1 MKDIIYSLIENEKM
15 YPEQIAIKHNTDVLT
30 YRELNQ
36 YANKLADL
44 IKDTK
49 SPLIVYGHMS
59 PFMIVGM
66 IASMKAGCGY
76 VPLDISMP
84 EERINTII
92 EKINPDFI
100 FNTSEHSLD
109 SNGKEIVNTETLLM
123 DNRTVEFESKIKDQ
137 DIAYTIF
144 TSGSTGEPKGVQ
156 IRYESL
162 NEFTNWMVDLN
173 KIGENQQWLNQAP
186 FSFDLSVMAIYPCLA
201 TAGTLN
207 LVDKTMINKP
217 KLLNDMLEQSKINVW
232 VSTPSFMEMCL
243 MLPNLAET
251 HYESLKEFFFCGEI
265 LPHKTAKMLLQR
277 FPSAYI
283 YNTYGPTEATVAV
296 TSILI
301 TEAVINQYNPL
312 PVGKARPGTQLS
324 LAENEELIISGQ
336 CVSEGYVK
344 DEQRSN
350 EVFKDIDKR
359 KSYFTG
365 DKATVQDDLWFI
377 TGRIDFQVKLN
388 GYRMELEE
396 IEFHLRQ
403 IDVVKE
409 AIVVPVYKNNKVT
422 QLQGVVVLNDLND
435 DKDEQTV
442 IHDIK
447 QELKQA
453 MPEYMIPR
461 KIIFKEQFPLTIN
474 GKLDRKQ
481 IAEDVLA

>member
-1 MKDIIYSLIENEKM
+1 MKDIIYSLIENEKH
-15 YPEQIAIKHNTDVLT
+15 YPDQIAVKHNEDVLT
-30 YRELNQ
+30 YRELNR
-36 YANKLADL
+36 YADALAYF
-44 IKDTK
+44 IKDSYK
-49 SPLIVYGHMS
+49 PLIVYGHMS

-66 IASMKAGCGY
+66 IASIKAGCGY

-84 EERINTII
+84 EDRIKSIIKKIEPEYIWNTTETQLDLNHAHILDT
-92 EKINPDFI
+92 NI
-100 FNTSEHSLD
+100 FNEVD
-109 SNGKEIVNTETLLM
+109 IP
-123 DNRTVEFESKIKDQ
+123 NRFESQINGS

-156 IRYESL
+156 IRYDSL
-162 NEFTNWMVDLN
+162 NEFTQWMIDLN

-201 TAGTLN
+201 TGGTLN
-207 LVDKTMINKP
+207 LVDKTMISKP
-217 KLLNDMLEQSKINVW
+217 KLLNDMLLQAKINVW

-243 MLPNLAET
+243 MLPDLSEE

-312 PVGKARPGTQLS
+312 PVGKVRPGTQLT
-324 LAENEELIISGQ
+324 LAENEELVISGQ

-344 DEQRSN
+344 DEQRSKA
-350 EVFKDIDKR
+350 VFKDIKQR
-359 KSYFTG
+359 RAYYTG
-365 DKATVQDDLWFI
+365 DKATVNDDLWFI

-409 AIVVPVYKNNKVT
+409 AIVVPIYKSGKVT
-422 QLQGVVVLNDLND
+422 QLQGVVVLNQSND
-435 DKDEQTV
+435 DNERQTL

-447 QELKQA
+447 QELKQT

-461 KIIFKEQFPLTIN
+461 KIIFRDQFPLTIN

-481 IAEDVLA
+481 IAEDILT

>member
-15 YPEQIAIKHNTDVLT
+15 YPEQIAIKHNTNVLT

-36 YANKLADL
+36 YVNKLADL

-66 IASMKAGCGY
+66 IASIKAGCGY

-92 EKINPDFI
+92 EKINPDII

-109 SNGKEIVNTETLLM
+109 SNGRVIINTETLLT

-186 FSFDLSVMAIYPCLA
+186 FSFDLSVMAIYPCIA

-217 KLLNDMLEQSKINVW
+217 KLLNDMLEQSNINVW

-243 MLPNLAET
+243 MLPNLSEA

-312 PVGKARPGTQLS
+312 PVGKVRPRTQLS

-350 EVFKDIDKR
+350 AVFKNIDNNR
-359 KSYFTG
+359 AYFTG

-403 IDVVKE
+403 LDIVKE
-409 AIVVPVYKNNKVT
+409 AIVVPVYKNDKVT

-435 DKDEQTV
+435 NKDEQTL

-447 QELKQA
+447 QEIKQA

>member
-1 MKDIIYSLIENEKM
+1 MTDILYSLNEHERNC
-15 YPEQIAIKHNTDVLT
+15 PEQIAIKHNEDTIT
-30 YRELNQ
+30 YRQLNQ
-36 YANKLADL
+36 YANTLAEV
-44 IKDTK
+44 IKDAQ

-66 IASMKAGCGY
+66 IASIKAGCGY
-76 VPLDISMP
+76 VPIDTSIP
-84 EERINTII
+84 EERIHSIISKIEPSFVLNT
-92 EKINPDFI
+92 
-100 FNTSEHSLD
+100 
-109 SNGKEIVNTETLLM
+109 TETQIEFNDCEVL
-123 DNRTVEFESKIKDQ
+123 DTSVFNRDTLITEFNSQMKSD

-162 NEFTNWMVDLN
+162 NEFTEWMISLN
-173 KIGENQQWLNQAP
+173 QLGDHQQWLNQAP
-186 FSFDLSVMAIYPCLA
+186 FSFDLSVMSIYPCLA
-201 TAGTLN
+201 TAGTLH

-217 KLLNDMLEQSKINVW
+217 KLLNQMLEEAKINVW

-243 MLPNLAET
+243 MLPNLAEVS
-251 HYESLKEFFFCGEI
+251 YSNLKEFFFCGEI
-265 LPHKTAKMLLQR
+265 LAHRTAKMLLQR

-296 TSILI
+296 TSIQI
-301 TEAVINQYNPL
+301 TEDVLTQYNPL
-312 PVGKARPGTQLS
+312 PIGLPRPGTTLS
-324 LAENEELIISGQ
+324 LADNDELVIAGK

-344 DEQRSN
+344 DEVRS
-350 EVFKDIDKR
+350 EAVFKTVNQQKH
-359 KSYFTG
+359 YYTG
-365 DKATVQDDLWFI
+365 DKAVFENGQWFI

-396 IEFHLRQ
+396 IEFQMRQ
-403 IDVVKE
+403 VDIIKE
-409 AIVVPVYKNNKVT
+409 AIVVPVYKDNKVT
-422 QLQGVVVLNDLND
+422 QLQGVVVLNEPLDM
-435 DKDEQTV
+435 DEEQSV

-447 QELKQA
+447 QALKQT

-461 KIIFKEQFPLTIN
+461 KIIFRAQFPLTAN

>member
-15 YPEQIAIKHNTDVLT
+15 YPEQIAIKHNTNVLT

-36 YANKLADL
+36 YVNKLADL

-66 IASMKAGCGY
+66 IASIKAGCGY

-92 EKINPDFI
+92 EKINPDII

-109 SNGKEIVNTETLLM
+109 SNGRVIINTETLLT

-186 FSFDLSVMAIYPCLA
+186 FSFDLSVMAIYPCIA

-217 KLLNDMLEQSKINVW
+217 KLLNDMLEQSNINVW

-243 MLPNLAET
+243 MLPNLSEA

-312 PVGKARPGTQLS
+312 PVGKVRPRTQLS
-324 LAENEELIISGQ
+324 LVENEELVISGQ

-350 EVFKDIDKR
+350 AVFKNIDNNR
-359 KSYFTG
+359 AYFTG

-403 IDVVKE
+403 LDIVKE
-409 AIVVPVYKNNKVT
+409 AIVVPVYKNDKVT

-435 DKDEQTV
+435 NKDEQTL

>member
-1 MKDIIYSLIENEKM
+1 
-15 YPEQIAIKHNTDVLT
+15 
-30 YRELNQ
+30 
-36 YANKLADL
+36 
-44 IKDTK
+44 
-49 SPLIVYGHMS
+49 
-59 PFMIVGM
+59 
-66 IASMKAGCGY
+66 
-76 VPLDISMP
+76 
-84 EERINTII
+84 
-92 EKINPDFI
+92 
-100 FNTSEHSLD
+100 
-109 SNGKEIVNTETLLM
+109 
-123 DNRTVEFESKIKDQ
+123 
-137 DIAYTIF
+137 
-144 TSGSTGEPKGVQ
+144 
-156 IRYESL
+156 
-162 NEFTNWMVDLN
+162 
-173 KIGENQQWLNQAP
+173 
-186 FSFDLSVMAIYPCLA
+186 
-201 TAGTLN
+201 
-207 LVDKTMINKP
+207 MINKP

-350 EVFKDIDKR
+350 AVFKDIDKR